1 MRLRRFTPL
10 ARSPLFN
17 GAIFFKPSM
26 DPGRGYRSFGQMRID
41 GSGADVQSFGDF
53 RSCELLGLEFILKRY
68 RCSRTSPCKR
78 FPSSWHLESYIPG
91 IGDTIS
97 HGDALVRHRPA
108 QRSTTTCRAR
118 LRRVGPRSSPPD
130 NVKGISLE
138 NDLVKNSQEKQQRQ
152 SHQDRNEQRSQ
163 TPHPAREK
171 EKQPH
176 SFQGMPNKDREHL
189 AVRARAL
196 SKRRFKGSFI
206 MRAAPSR

>member
-1 MRLRRFTPL
+1 M
-10 ARSPLFN
+10 SY
-17 GAIFFKPSM
+17 
-26 DPGRGYRSFGQMRID
+26 YRAF
-41 GSGADVQSFGDF
+41 
-53 RSCELLGLEFILKRY
+53 
-68 RCSRTSPCKR
+68 
-78 FPSSWHLESYIPG
+78 ESQ
-91 IGDTIS
+91 DT
-97 HGDALVRHRPA
+97 
-108 QRSTTTCRAR
+108 
-118 LRRVGPRSSPPD
+118 RSSPPD

-163 TPHPAREK
+163 TSRPVREK
-171 EKQPH
+171 EKQPQ